1 MRLSAADRALHDTEQ
16 KREELVEL
24 IDRLCGQDGIH
35 STAIPSL
42 QLIRRSHT
50 TLPIHTVD
58 EPSLCIVV
66 QGKKVKMLAGE
77 SYMYGPSDYLVISVD
92 LPISG
97 EVVEASPEAPYL
109 CLRMEIDPQ
118 QVIDLIRAT
127 DVTSKAA
134 GDTRRGLFVSKTSQ
148 PLLDAAVRLV
158 RLLETPRDIP
168 VLAPLFTREMLYRV
182 LLENQGESL
191 RQIAIAGSNSN
202 RIAEVIRKIKRDY
215 AQPLRIEELATLA
228 HMSPSS
234 LHRHFKDV
242 TAMSPLQYQKSLRL
256 QEARRLLLSQAI
268 DAAEVA
274 YRVGYDSPSQFSR
287 EYARLF
293 GLPPISDIK
302 RLRMTLLA
310 ANT

>member
-1 MRLSAADRALHDTEQ
+1 MNTADDAFHDIEQ
-16 KREELVEL
+16 KREELAAV
-24 IDRLCGQDGIH
+24 IDRFCAQDGIH

-42 QLIRRSHT
+42 SLVRKSHPT
-50 TLPIHTVD
+50 SPVHTLH

-77 SYMYGPSDYLVISVD
+77 SYVYGPSDYFVVSVD

-97 EVVEASPEAPYL
+97 AVIEASPEEPYL

-118 QVIDLIRAT
+118 EVLDLIRTT
-127 DVTSKAA
+127 DVPSKQA
-134 GDTRRGLFVSKTSQ
+134 GATRRGLFVSKTSY

-158 RLLETPRDIP
+158 RLLETSRDIP
-168 VLAPLFTREMLYRV
+168 VLAPLFTREILYRI

-191 RQIAIAGSNSN
+191 RQIAIAGSNSY
-202 RIAEVIRKIKRDY
+202 RIADVIRKIKQDY
-215 AQPLRIEELATLA
+215 AEPLRIEELAALA

-242 TAMSPLQYQKSLRL
+242 TAMSPLQYQKRVRL

-293 GLPPISDIK
+293 GRPPITDIK
-302 RLRMTLLA
+302 QLRRNLLA